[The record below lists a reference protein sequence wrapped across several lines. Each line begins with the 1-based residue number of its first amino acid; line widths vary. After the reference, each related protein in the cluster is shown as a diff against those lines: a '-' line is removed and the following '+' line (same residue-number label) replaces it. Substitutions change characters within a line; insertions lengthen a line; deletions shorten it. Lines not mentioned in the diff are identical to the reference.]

1 MSADTPVARVE
12 AAYDRLRGAGR
23 PEIWIHL
30 RPREEVLAEAAGIDP
45 ALPLA
50 GLVVAVKDNIDVAG
64 LPTTAGAPS
73 YAYRPR
79 ADAPA
84 VARLRAAGAVVLG
97 KTNLDQFATGLVGTR
112 SPYGAVRNA
121 WDPARISGGSSSGS
135 AVAVALGIADIALG
149 TDTAGSGRVPAALNG
164 IVGVKPTKGL
174 VPVTGVVPACYTL
187 DCVTV
192 FARDLWLARTAAEI
206 VEGPDPADPLSRT
219 GTQLPPPPAR
229 PRIAVPA
236 PEHLDGMAD
245 GWRAAFDAVVA
256 RLAGTGAEIVR
267 VDVTPLL
274 EAADLLYGGAFV
286 AERYAAVG
294 RHVEEH
300 RDLIGTGLDATV
312 ASIVLAG
319 RDKTAAD
326 WAADTA
332 RLAALGAAGRAA
344 LDGCAALLTPTTTWH
359 PTLAEVAADPVGA
372 NARMGRF
379 TNFANLLDCASLAVP
394 AGFVD
399 GLPFGVMLTGPAFSD
414 RALAALA
421 ERLAAPPLDLF
432 VVGAHLTGQP
442 LNAQLVQAGG
452 TLLGPAHTTPD
463 YRLYALNTTP
473 PKPGLLR
480 TTGSGPGGDAGT
492 DRGARVGGAAEAGG
506 LAGVGG
512 SGASQPAGVGDFA
525 AATNPARASN
535 RAEADDPADANV
547 PVKAGAPAKPV
558 SPTEAGAPAEAPA
571 LAEVGAPAGAG
582 NPAGVGNPAG
592 SGIEGEVWRL
602 SAGGFGV
609 FVAGVPAPM
618 AVGTVEL
625 ADGRRVSGFL
635 VEPYAVEGA
644 PDITRFGGWR
654 AYLASG

>member
-1 MSADTPVARVE
+1 MSAMTPTERVE
-12 AAYDRLRGAGR
+12 AAYDRIESADR

-30 RPREEVLAEAAGIDP
+30 RPRHEVLAEAAGIDP
-45 ALPLA
+45 GLPLA
-50 GLVVAVKDNIDVAG
+50 GLVAAVKDNIDVAG
-64 LPTTAGAPS
+64 VPTTAGAPS
-73 YAYRPR
+73 YVYRPD

-112 SPYGAVRNA
+112 SPHGAVRNA
-121 WDPARISGGSSSGS
+121 WDAARISGGSSSGS

-192 FARDLWLARTAAEI
+192 FARDLRLARAAAETI
-206 VEGPDPADPLSRT
+206 EGPDPADPLSRF

-229 PRIAVPA
+229 PRVAVPA
-236 PEHLDGMAD
+236 EEHLRGMAD
-245 GWRAAFDAVVA
+245 GWREAFDAAVA
-256 RLAGTGAEIVR
+256 RLASTGVEIVEA
-267 VDVTPLL
+267 DVTPLL
-274 EAADLLYGGAFV
+274 EAAQLLYGGAFV

-294 RHVEEH
+294 EHLDKH
-300 RDLIGTGLDATV
+300 RDLIGTDLDPTV

-332 RLAALGAAGRAA
+332 RLAALGAAARTA

-359 PTLAEVAADPVGA
+359 PTLDEVAADPVGA

-379 TNFANLLDCASLAVP
+379 TNFANLLDHASLAVP

-421 ERLAAPPLDLF
+421 ERFAAPGLDLF

-452 TLLGPAHTTPD
+452 TLAGPARTAAG
-463 YRLYALNTTP
+463 YRLHALATQP
-473 PKPGLLR
+473 PKPGLVR
-480 TTGSGPGGDAGT
+480 T
-492 DRGARVGGAAEAGG
+492 AEGHPD
-506 LAGVGG
+506 V
-512 SGASQPAGVGDFA
+512 
-525 AATNPARASN
+525 
-535 RAEADDPADANV
+535 
-547 PVKAGAPAKPV
+547 
-558 SPTEAGAPAEAPA
+558 
-571 LAEVGAPAGAG
+571 
-582 NPAGVGNPAG
+582 
-592 SGIEGEVWRL
+592 SGIEGEIWRL
-602 SAGGFGV
+602 PAAGFGTLT
-609 FVAGVPAPM
+609 AAVPAPM
-618 AVGTVEL
+618 AIGTVEL
-625 ADGRRVSGFL
+625 ADGRQISGFL
-635 VEPYAVEGA
+635 VEPYAVENA

-654 AYLASG
+654 AYLAST